1 MGRVKWSHLCPTF
14 HLFHRFIFFYTLSRA
29 GGCTVKKRAISN
41 HFFFQHFFPPSP
53 TCVTSGLEKHIW
65 IGIVLISAKIV
76 QVLLVG
82 FSFRCWIR
90 CNLLRDWFDCYALV
104 FHGRFSVCFLTAYCD
119 MAIFFLWILRQL
131 FVIFVDWI
139 LPLFMLIGWYATLR
153 EKEWNASRCI
163 DTYTTNTVRTV
174 IHFHLSDSNYCLN
187 HRKLLRERLIRINE
201 VTSAVTSHYAATLLI
216 SENQRSIFH
225 SMSRSE
231 TPNVCFQHAIIETL
245 FVIGG
250 ERGGV

>member
-119 MAIFFLWILRQL
+119 MAIFFYEYCVNCSLFSLIEFYHCSCWLVDMQLWEKKNEMHHDVLILIQQIP
-131 FVIFVDWI
+131 F
-139 LPLFMLIGWYATLR
+139 
-153 EKEWNASRCI
+153 
-163 DTYTTNTVRTV
+163 
-174 IHFHLSDSNYCLN
+174 
-187 HRKLLRERLIRINE
+187 ERLF
-201 VTSAVTSHYAATLLI
+201 
-216 SENQRSIFH
+216 IF
-225 SMSRSE
+225 
-231 TPNVCFQHAIIETL
+231 I
-245 FVIGG
+245 
-250 ERGGV
+250 